1 MQNVSS
7 IKKDDIFEM
16 FFHQSKDLVCIA
28 GFDGYF
34 KIINPAFEKVLG
46 YTETE
51 LLSKPFVEFIH
62 PDDIQKTSDEV
73 NLMSSKGTS
82 TIQFENRYIRK
93 DGQLI
98 HLQWNSSLDTE
109 NETIF
114 AIARDISEKK
124 IFEEKL
130 ERSEK
135 LLKAAQS
142 MVKMG
147 SWSFDTISHEVF
159 WTEGIYEIFEIDQEA
174 PNTYELYLSRF
185 NEQDLSILNHHVS
198 LAIQSGKSYSFDH
211 AVNLPDRRIKY
222 VHCYGYPTKDK
233 KGAVIKI
240 EGVVQDITSS
250 KIARDQ
256 LEKSERLLD
265 ETQSIAKTGSWSMD
279 FSTGELYWSREMYKI
294 YEIDPSIKGVELTNI
309 FYSRFTDEERSN
321 LNKLVEEALINGK
334 PYISERYIQFP
345 NGTKKW
351 IRGSGLP
358 VADKNG
364 KITKIEG
371 IAQDIT
377 ESKLAELTI
386 LENIR
391 EKETLLKELHHR
403 VKNNL
408 QVISSMLNLQS
419 SMIENEQVKSI
430 FQDSQ
435 QRIKSMASIHDL
447 LYKSTDLS
455 EINFSDYI
463 VNLINDAVVSYRGKD
478 HDIHLEIDL
487 CKDLLFQLELAVPLG
502 LFVNEIITNSL
513 KHGVKNSNQP
523 IIRLSIKRGGTKN
536 YILHLSDNGK
546 GFDSTRK
553 KNDTLGL
560 LLIESLANQLE
571 GNMTLDTGT
580 EGTTYIL
587 EF

>member
-7 IKKDDIFEM
+7 MKKDDIFEM
-16 FFHQSKDLVCIA
+16 FFQHSRDLVCIA

-62 PDDIQKTSDEV
+62 PNDIQKTSDEV

-114 AIARDISEKK
+114 AIARDITEKK
-124 IFEEKL
+124 IIEEKL

-174 PNTYELYLSRF
+174 TNTYELYLSRF

-211 AVNLPDRRIKY
+211 AVNLPDGRIKY

-233 KGAVIKI
+233 NGAVIKI
-240 EGVVQDITSS
+240 EGVLQDITSS

-279 FSTGELYWSREMYKI
+279 FSTEELYWSREMYKI

-487 CKDLLFQLELAVPLG
+487 CNDLLFQLELAVPLG

-513 KHGVKNSNQP
+513 KHGVKDNDQP

-536 YILHLSDNGK
+536 YTLHLSDNGK
-546 GFDSTRK
+546 GFDSSRR

-560 LLIESLANQLE
+560 LLIESLSNQLE
-571 GNMTLDTGT
+571 GNMTLDTGP